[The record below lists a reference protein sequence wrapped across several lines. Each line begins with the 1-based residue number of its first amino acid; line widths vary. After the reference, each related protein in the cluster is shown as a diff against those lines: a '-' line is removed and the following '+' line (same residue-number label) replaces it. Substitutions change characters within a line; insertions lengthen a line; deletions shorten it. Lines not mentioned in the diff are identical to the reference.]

1 MILVVVSLSLYLQ
14 FTFLVVEITPI
25 SIKSIGYRTYIYFA
39 VFNACFIPL
48 IYFFY
53 PESAGLTLENIDY
66 LFTGEKVLLH
76 YPEVSTGQIETEA
89 VLTISFY
96 RVCKVIV
103 TVWKALSLLGSTTS
117 TKRTRRRAS
126 SMSKINGHR
135 APLQPS
141 FQVSFF

>member
-1 MILVVVSLSLYLQ
+1 M
-14 FTFLVVEITPI
+14 EITPI

-76 YPEVSTGQIETEA
+76 YPEVSTGQTDIQA
-89 VLTISFY
+89 FLTISF
-96 RVCKVIV
+96 RQG
-103 TVWKALSLLGSTTS
+103 LQ
-117 TKRTRRRAS
+117 
-126 SMSKINGHR
+126 GHR
-135 APLQPS
+135 HGLEGAEPTRLNEFNEKDEKAGLEYVEDQRA
-141 FQVSFF
+141 